1 MIETSHL
8 ADLYQETAIL
18 TVVYANPLKTV
29 YTASYPLNQLLIH
42 ETTWLILNLTP
53 SGAEGTQQNPEQ
65 TSFPTRSQQEKQ
77 RALMTNASMDSRT
90 PGGIDVD
97 EDEVPPTLRLQMKLD
112 GPYRTE
118 IGALLKLVKAWL
130 DLVEDV
136 ENKVHKDV
144 VPYLPTIPL
153 NYLLIPTAP
162 IVALLV
168 VSTPILIG
176 VTLITLPLVLPAF
189 VVACVVGTCVMACA
203 SILYAS
209 TKAGRVQ
216 VGGWLS
222 PLQHTLLNT
231 QTGQA
236 WVYQTG
242 PRPTPVHLCRTL
254 FPTGIWGKLFVS
266 LWIDFIGSATYLLP
280 ILGEALDV
288 FWAPLQTT
296 LVMAL
301 YCPDEETGPATAML
315 PYVSF
320 VEEILP
326 LTDIV
331 PTATLGWFGQ
341 FAWPVIMEQLGH
353 PKAAMGSSGAPPVV
367 PGSSLRVTL
376 SNP

>member
-168 VSTPILIG
+168 
-176 VTLITLPLVLPAF
+176 
-189 VVACVVGTCVMACA
+189 
-203 SILYAS
+203 
-209 TKAGRVQ
+209 
-216 VGGWLS
+216 
-222 PLQHTLLNT
+222 
-231 QTGQA
+231 
-236 WVYQTG
+236 
-242 PRPTPVHLCRTL
+242 
-254 FPTGIWGKLFVS
+254 
-266 LWIDFIGSATYLLP
+266 GS
-280 ILGEALDV
+280 
-288 FWAPLQTT
+288 W
-296 LVMAL
+296 
-301 YCPDEETGPATAML
+301 
-315 PYVSF
+315 
-320 VEEILP
+320 
-326 LTDIV
+326 
-331 PTATLGWFGQ
+331 
-341 FAWPVIMEQLGH
+341 
-353 PKAAMGSSGAPPVV
+353 
-367 PGSSLRVTL
+367 R
-376 SNP
+376 